1 MRFKR
6 WGVISGMILI
16 LAGAVVPS
24 WVLADDLN
32 GPSQLELG
40 GKFGVEKDTIPINF
54 GINNGDGDYTAIGL
68 DYWISDKSALQLLG
82 FVNFYSSPGENFN
95 GSGVYNSGQT
105 WGTGL
110 GYKYNF
116 REPFHGLFIQ
126 LLGRVTYAQVNSTSH
141 NVESNTTDY
150 SETLSFF
157 GGVGFEFFIP
167 FWQAL
172 SISANVGYQL
182 SYDDGWS
189 LALNNPIYLRPA
201 SVYQP
206 YRYFEGGVVSDGFT
220 LDTLSITFYF

>member
-1 MRFKR
+1 MRRKR
-6 WGVISGMILI
+6 FIAFIRASFLLVLVI
-16 LAGAVVPS
+16 VPT
-24 WVLADDLN
+24 WAWADDLN
-32 GPSQLELG
+32 GSSQLELG

-68 DYWISDKSALQLLG
+68 DYWFSNKSALQLLG
-82 FVNFYSSPGENFN
+82 FVNFYSNPAEDFN
-95 GSGVYNSGQT
+95 GSRVYDSSQA

-126 LLGRVTYAQVNSTSH
+126 LLGRVTYAQAKSTSH
-141 NVESNTTDY
+141 NTQSNTTAY

-189 LALNNPIYLRPA
+189 LTLNNPIYFSAA

-206 YRYFEGGVVSDGFT
+206 YRYFEGGIVSNGFT